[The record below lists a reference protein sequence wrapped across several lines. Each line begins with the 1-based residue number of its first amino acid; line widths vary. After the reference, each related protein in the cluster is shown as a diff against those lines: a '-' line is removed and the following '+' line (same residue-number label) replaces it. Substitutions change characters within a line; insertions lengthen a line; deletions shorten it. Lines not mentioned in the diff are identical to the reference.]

1 MRYNTSRILHPGEEI
16 TFRVRRHPLIFIQP
30 IILIA
35 ALALAAN
42 FVPESWQIYLGA
54 ALIAFGLPY
63 AIAVA
68 ASYIF
73 GGISV
78 TNQRLLLRT
87 GVLYNQQDQV
97 LLHKIVSTATE
108 GFTLRLE
115 IAGGIRRNISFV
127 RDTTALRTAIDQQ
140 RARINQD

>member
-16 TFRVRRHPLIFIQP
+16 IFRARRHPLIFIKP

-42 FVPESWQIYLGA
+42 FVPESWQIYISAGV
-54 ALIAFGLPY
+54 IGFGLPY
-63 AIAVA
+63 AIAVT

-73 GGISV
+73 GGVSV

-87 GVLYNQQDQV
+87 GVLRNQQDQV

-108 GFTLRLE
+108 GLTLRLE
-115 IAGGIRRNISFV
+115 IAGGIQRNISFV
-127 RDTTALRTAIDQQ
+127 RDTAALRTAVDQERTRLTQ
-140 RARINQD
+140 V